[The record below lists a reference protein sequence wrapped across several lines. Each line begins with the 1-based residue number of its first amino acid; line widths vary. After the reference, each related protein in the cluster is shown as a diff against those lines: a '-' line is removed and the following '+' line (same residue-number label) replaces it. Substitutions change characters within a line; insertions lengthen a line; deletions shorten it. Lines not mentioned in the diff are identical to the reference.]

1 MLIQELGG
9 AIRRGRI
16 ARGWTQA
23 RLAQA
28 AGLSRNTLN
37 RLENG
42 LFPDLGVKKAEAI
55 LEKLGMKLVV
65 EPLAGKIRQPD
76 FIGMACT
83 TASVSFKEVLTPEEL
98 VHALLS
104 GKPTPGKE
112 AHFVALIEEAP
123 APLLGGLIE
132 QVGKWTKAGKVEK
145 NLAKIARQLGV
156 TVRGDVWP
164 KIA

>member
-1 MLIQELGG
+1 MIQELGA
-9 AIRRGRI
+9 AIRKGRI

-28 AGLSRNTLN
+28 AGLSRNTVN

-55 LEKLGMKLVV
+55 LEKLGMQLVV
-65 EPLAGKIRQPD
+65 EPQTGKAKQPD

-83 TASVSFKEVLTPEEL
+83 TASVSFKEVLAPDEL
-98 VHALLS
+98 VHALLL

-112 AHFVALIEEAP
+112 AHFVVLIEEAP
-123 APLLGGLIE
+123 APLLSGLIQ
-132 QVGKWTKAGKVEK
+132 QVGKWAKAGKVEK
-145 NLAKIARQLGV
+145 NLAKIAGQLGV
-156 TVRGDVWP
+156 TIRGDLWP
-164 KIA
+164 KTA

>member
-42 LFPDLGVKKAEAI
+42 LFPDLGVRKAEAI
-55 LEKLGMKLVV
+55 LERLGMRLVV
-65 EPLAGKIRQPD
+65 EPLRSKAKEPD

-83 TASVSFKEVLTPEEL
+83 NASVSFKESLAPDEL
-98 VHALLS
+98 VRALLS

-112 AHFVALIEEAP
+112 AHFIALIEEAP
-123 APLLGGLIE
+123 PTLLSGLIR
-132 QVGKWTKAGKVEK
+132 QVGKWAKAGKVEK
-145 NLAKIARQLGV
+145 NLAKIAAQLGV
-156 TVRGDVWP
+156 SIRSEAWP
-164 KIA
+164 KSA